1 VNEQLLQQGFNVLS
15 SASVYALVA
24 IGLSVIFGLSGII
37 NIAYGDF
44 MTLGAYVVF
53 VVAPGG
59 AIAFIWGF
67 AASAVAVGV
76 LSIVLERVLFRW
88 TLIRPVN
95 GFLVSLGLSQII
107 ENGVAWHFGQDSV
120 TVAPADSAN
129 WAVGGLIMSADRV
142 IIIVGTVV
150 LVVALIF
157 FLDRTQTGTAIR
169 AIAADREAAALMGIP
184 VTRLVTAV
192 FALGGVIAGL
202 GGGFVALLQPPYP
215 LLGSELVLKGFVV
228 ALVGGL
234 GSVRGAVIGALL
246 LALIETVLV
255 SAGLSGWT
263 DVIEFGAVILLLI
276 IRPQGLARGLAHSM

>member
-1 VNEQLLQQGFNVLS
+1 VSELLQQCFNVLS

-24 IGLSVIFGLSGII
+24 IGLSIIFGLSGII

-67 AASAVAVGV
+67 GAAALTIGV
-76 LSIVLERVLFRW
+76 ISIVLERVLFRW

-107 ENGVAWHFGQDSV
+107 ENGVAYHWGQNSV
-120 TVAPADSAN
+120 TVAPADAAN
-129 WAVGGLIMSADRV
+129 WTVGNVIMSADRV
-142 IIIVGTVV
+142 IIIVGTIV
-150 LVVALIF
+150 LVVALIL
-157 FLDRTQTGTAIR
+157 FLDRTRTGTAIR
-169 AIAADREAAALMGIP
+169 AIAADREAAALQGIP
-184 VTRLVTAV
+184 VTRLVTGV
-192 FALGGVIAGL
+192 FALGGVIAGI
-202 GGGFVALLQPPYP
+202 GGGFVALLEPPYP
-215 LLGSELVLKGFVV
+215 LLGAELVLKGFVV

-234 GSVRGAVIGALL
+234 GSVRGAVIGAVL

-255 SAGLSGWT
+255 TVGLSGWT
-263 DVIEFGAVILLLI
+263 DAIEFGAVIVLLI
-276 IRPQGLARGLAHSM
+276 IRPQGLVRGVAHSM

>member
-1 VNEQLLQQGFNVLS
+1 VNEWLQQGFNVLS

-24 IGLSVIFGLSGII
+24 IGLSVVFGLSGII

-67 AASAVAVGV
+67 GAAALTIGV
-76 LSIVLERVLFRW
+76 ISIVLERVLFRW

-107 ENGVAWHFGQDSV
+107 ENGVAYHWGQNSV
-120 TVAPADSAN
+120 TVAPADAAN
-129 WAVGGLIMSADRV
+129 WTVGPVIMSADRV
-142 IIIVGTVV
+142 IIIAGTIV
-150 LVVALIF
+150 LVVALIL
-157 FLDRTQTGTAIR
+157 FLDRTRTGTAIR

-192 FALGGVIAGL
+192 FALGGVIAGI
-202 GGGFVALLQPPYP
+202 GGGFVALLEPPYP
-215 LLGSELVLKGFVV
+215 LLGAELVLKGFVV

-234 GSVRGAVIGALL
+234 GSVRGAVIGAVL

-255 SAGLSGWT
+255 TVGLAGWT
-263 DVIEFGAVILLLI
+263 DAIEFGAVILLLI
-276 IRPQGLARGLAHSM
+276 IRPQGLVRGLAHSM

>member
-1 VNEQLLQQGFNVLS
+1 MSELLQQCFNVLS

-67 AASAVAVGV
+67 GAAALTIGV

-107 ENGVAWHFGQDSV
+107 ENGVAYHWGQNSV
-120 TVAPADSAN
+120 TVAPADAAN
-129 WAVGGLIMSADRV
+129 WTVGSVIMSADRV
-142 IIIVGTVV
+142 IIIAGTIV
-150 LVVALIF
+150 LVVALIL
-157 FLDRTQTGTAIR
+157 FLDRTRTGTAIR
-169 AIAADREAAALMGIP
+169 AVAADREAAALMGIP
-184 VTRLVTAV
+184 VTRLVTGV
-192 FALGGVIAGL
+192 FALGGVIAGI
-202 GGGFVALLQPPYP
+202 GGGFVALLEPPYP
-215 LLGSELVLKGFVV
+215 LLGAELVLKGFVV

-234 GSVRGAVIGALL
+234 GSVRGAVIGAIL

-255 SAGLSGWT
+255 TVGLAGWT
-263 DVIEFGAVILLLI
+263 DAIEFGAVILLLI
-276 IRPQGLARGLAHSM
+276 IRPQGLVRGLAHSM

>member
-1 VNEQLLQQGFNVLS
+1 VGELLQQCFNVLS

-67 AASAVAVGV
+67 GAAALTIGV
-76 LSIVLERVLFRW
+76 ISIVLERVLFRW

-107 ENGVAWHFGQDSV
+107 ENGVAYHWGQNSV
-120 TVAPADSAN
+120 TVAPADAAN
-129 WAVGGLIMSADRV
+129 WTVGPVIMSADRV
-142 IIIVGTVV
+142 IIIAGTIV
-150 LVVALIF
+150 LVVALIL
-157 FLDRTQTGTAIR
+157 FLDRTRTGTAIR

-192 FALGGVIAGL
+192 FALGGVIAGI
-202 GGGFVALLQPPYP
+202 GGGFVALLEPPYP
-215 LLGSELVLKGFVV
+215 LLGAELVLKGFVV

-234 GSVRGAVIGALL
+234 GSVRGAVIGAVL

-255 SAGLSGWT
+255 TVGLAGWT
-263 DVIEFGAVILLLI
+263 DAIEFGAVILLLI
-276 IRPQGLARGLAHSM
+276 IRPQGLVRGLAHSM

>member
-15 SASVYALVA
+15 SASIYALVA

-59 AIAFIWGF
+59 AIAFVWGF
-67 AASAVAVGV
+67 AASAVAVAV
-76 LSIVLERVLFRW
+76 LSIAVERALFRW
-88 TLIRPVN
+88 TVIRPVN

-129 WAVGGLIMSADRV
+129 WTLGGVVMSADRV
-142 IIIVGTVV
+142 IIILGTVV
-150 LVVALIF
+150 LVVGLIL

-184 VTRLVTAV
+184 VTRLVTGV
-192 FALGGVIAGL
+192 FALGGLIAGL

-215 LLGSELVLKGFVV
+215 LLGAELVLKGFVV

-234 GSVRGAVIGALL
+234 GSVRGAVIGAVL
-246 LALIETVLV
+246 LAFIETVLV
-255 SAGLSGWT
+255 TAGLAGWL

>member
-1 VNEQLLQQGFNVLS
+1 MSELLQQCFNVLS

-67 AASAVAVGV
+67 GAAALTIGV

-107 ENGVAWHFGQDSV
+107 ENGVAYHWGQNSV
-120 TVAPADSAN
+120 TVAPADAAN
-129 WAVGGLIMSADRV
+129 WTVGSVIMSADRV
-142 IIIVGTVV
+142 IIIAGTIV
-150 LVVALIF
+150 LVVTLIL
-157 FLDRTQTGTAIR
+157 FLDRTRTGTAIR
-169 AIAADREAAALMGIP
+169 AVAADREAAALMGIP
-184 VTRLVTAV
+184 VTRLVTGV
-192 FALGGVIAGL
+192 FALGGVIAGI
-202 GGGFVALLQPPYP
+202 GGGFVALLEPPYP
-215 LLGSELVLKGFVV
+215 LLGAELVLKGFVV

-234 GSVRGAVIGALL
+234 GSVRGAVIGAIL

-255 SAGLSGWT
+255 TVGLAGWT
-263 DVIEFGAVILLLI
+263 DAIEFGAVILLLI
-276 IRPQGLARGLAHSM
+276 IRPQGLVRGLAHSM

>member
-1 VNEQLLQQGFNVLS
+1 VSELLQQCFNVLS

-67 AASAVAVGV
+67 GAAALTIGV

-107 ENGVAWHFGQDSV
+107 ENGVAYHWGQNSV
-120 TVAPADSAN
+120 TVAPADAAN
-129 WAVGGLIMSADRV
+129 WTVGSVIMSADRV
-142 IIIVGTVV
+142 IIIAGTIV
-150 LVVALIF
+150 LVVALIL
-157 FLDRTQTGTAIR
+157 FLDRTRTGTAIR
-169 AIAADREAAALMGIP
+169 AVAADREAAALMGIP
-184 VTRLVTAV
+184 VTRLVTGV
-192 FALGGVIAGL
+192 FALGGVIAGI
-202 GGGFVALLQPPYP
+202 GGGFVALLEPPYP
-215 LLGSELVLKGFVV
+215 LLGAELVLKGFVV

-234 GSVRGAVIGALL
+234 GSVRGAVIGAIL

-255 SAGLSGWT
+255 TVGLAGWT
-263 DVIEFGAVILLLI
+263 DAIEFGAVILLLI
-276 IRPQGLARGLAHSM
+276 IRPQGLVRGLAHSM

>member
-1 VNEQLLQQGFNVLS
+1 MTVSTLLQQGFNVLS
-15 SASVYALVA
+15 SASIYALVA

-59 AIAFIWGF
+59 AVAFIWGF

-95 GFLVSLGLSQII
+95 GFLVSLGLSQIV
-107 ENGVAWHFGQDSV
+107 ENGVAWHWGQDSV

-129 WAVGGLIMSADRV
+129 WTVGGLIMSADRV

-184 VTRLVTAV
+184 VTRLVTGV
-192 FALGGVIAGL
+192 FALGGVIA
-202 GGGFVALLQPPYP
+202 GFVALLQPPYP

-255 SAGLSGWT
+255 TAGLSGWT
-263 DVIEFGAVILLLI
+263 DVIEFGAVILLLV